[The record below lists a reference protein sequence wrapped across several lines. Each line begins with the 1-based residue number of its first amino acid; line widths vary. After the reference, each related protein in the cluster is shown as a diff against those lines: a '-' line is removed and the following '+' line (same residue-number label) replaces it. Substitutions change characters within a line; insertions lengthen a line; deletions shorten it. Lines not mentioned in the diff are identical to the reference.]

1 LVSAI
6 AIAMS
11 GSSKRPSLYP
21 RTVARM
27 SRVGRYAK
35 FTAKPDQGDALAER
49 MLGVAEGLRA
59 IAGCELYVI
68 NRAAH
73 DPQTIW
79 VTEVWSS
86 QEELDASLETEEAK
100 ASISEVLALVQEGSF
115 ERIDVTP
122 LGGAGLPEPP
132 AAGYTLR
139 NLEEAEDAAAKYGYG
154 EMGESRFV
162 SDDLDAERTG
172 VSHQRLNPGK
182 RQMFAHRHHRA
193 EEVYV
198 VLSGSGRARV
208 EDDIVDLRPLDA
220 IRVAPE
226 QTRQFEA
233 GPDGLEY
240 LVFSERAKGDAEI
253 VRDWWTD

>member
-1 LVSAI
+1 MAI
-6 AIAMS
+6 AVS
-11 GSSKRPSLYP
+11 GSSKRLRLYP

-35 FTAKPDQGDALAER
+35 FTAKSGQGDALAER
-49 MLGVAEGLRA
+49 MLGVAEGLQA

-68 NRAAH
+68 NRATD
-73 DPQTIW
+73 DPDTIW
-79 VTEVWSS
+79 VTEVWRS

-100 ASISEVLALVQEGSF
+100 AAIPEVMALVQEDSF

-122 LGGAGLPEPP
+122 LGGVGLPAEP
-132 AAGYTLR
+132 AAGFTVR
-139 NLEEAEDAAAKYGYG
+139 NLEDAEDMAAKYGYG

-162 SDDLDAERTG
+162 ADDLDAERTG
-172 VSHQRLNPGK
+172 VSHQRLRPGK

-198 VLSGSGRARV
+198 VLTGSGRVRI
-208 EDDIVDLRPLDA
+208 EEELVDLHPHDA
-220 IRVAPE
+220 IRIGPE

>member
-1 LVSAI
+1 
-6 AIAMS
+6 
-11 GSSKRPSLYP
+11 
-21 RTVARM
+21 M

-35 FTAKPDQGDALAER
+35 FTAKPGQGDALAER
-49 MLGVAEGLRA
+49 MLAVAEGLRA
-59 IAGCELYVI
+59 IPGCELYVI
-68 NRAAH
+68 NRAAD
-73 DPQTIW
+73 DPATIW
-79 VTEVWSS
+79 VTEVWRS

-100 ASISEVLALVQEGSF
+100 ASIPEVLALVEEGSF

-122 LGGAGLPEPP
+122 LGGVGLPEPP
-132 AAGYTLR
+132 AAGHTLR
-139 NLEEAEDAAAKYGYG
+139 NLEDAEDMAAKYGYG

-162 SDDLDAERTG
+162 ADDLDAERTG

-198 VLSGSGRARV
+198 VLSGGGRVKIDDELV
-208 EDDIVDLRPLDA
+208 ELRALDA
-220 IRVAPE
+220 IRVGPE

-233 GPDGLEY
+233 GPEGLEY
-240 LVFSERAKGDAEI
+240 LVFSERAKGDAEV